1 MSGAP
6 QPRTLE
12 VHGRLWGTQA
22 RDWADFME
30 GTCRPVFEAAL
41 DRTGVGPGTRYLD
54 VGCGSGMAAAMAAAR
69 GADVSGVDAAE
80 GMLSI
85 ARERVANGDFRR
97 GDLEDLPFA
106 DDTFDVVTGINAFQ
120 YAGNPVAALSEAGRV
135 AKRDGRVVVAAF
147 GNPDGMGA
155 ATLIGALAP
164 LLAAAATGNTGTV
177 RAVRRKRLAPLRRR
191 CRARAHRG
199 VRCRQS
205 VDLCRRNGGH
215 AWPELDRQCRQGN
228 GKHQR
233 GGRCRSLRHARSC
246 RFADPTAAITPAPGS
261 AACWRGQPDA
271 ARSIRL

>member
-12 VHGRLWGTQA
+12 AHGRLWGAQA

-54 VGCGSGMAAAMAAAR
+54 VGCGTGMAADMAAAR
-69 GADVSGVDAAE
+69 GADVSGLDAAE

-106 DDTFDVVTGINAFQ
+106 DDTFDVVTGFNAFQ
-120 YAGNPVAALSEAGRV
+120 YAGNPVAALREASRV
-135 AKRDGRVVVAAF
+135 AKRDGRVVVATF

-155 ATLIGALAP
+155 ATLITALAP
-164 LLAAAATGNTGTV
+164 LLPPRPPGTPGPFALSDENALRSFAANAGLEPIDVFDVDSPWMYPDEATALRGLNSSGVATRAMENSSEAAVSDAHRQALTPF
-177 RAVRRKRLAPLRRR
+177 RLADGSFCIGASFR
-191 CRARAHRG
+191 CLLAR
-199 VRCRQS
+199 
-205 VDLCRRNGGH
+205 
-215 AWPELDRQCRQGN
+215 P
-228 GKHQR
+228 
-233 GGRCRSLRHARSC
+233 
-246 RFADPTAAITPAPGS
+246 
-261 AACWRGQPDA
+261 
-271 ARSIRL
+271 